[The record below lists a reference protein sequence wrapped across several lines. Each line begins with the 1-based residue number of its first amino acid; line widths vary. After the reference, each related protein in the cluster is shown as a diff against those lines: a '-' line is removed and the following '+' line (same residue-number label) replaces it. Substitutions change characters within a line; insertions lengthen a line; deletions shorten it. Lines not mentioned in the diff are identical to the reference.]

1 MKKSAKYI
9 AVNAVVAALY
19 VALTVPFGALA
30 TNPYIQIRP
39 GEALT
44 ILPAL
49 MPYCIPGLAIGC
61 AIGNIVS
68 TFGIWDIILGT
79 LITTIAA
86 LLTAFV
92 FKKFYFAPLPPIL
105 LNAFLLP
112 LVWLLAGTDGM
123 TWLIYLMQ
131 VGGLLVSQSVVC
143 YGLGIPLYFLAKK
156 RIVPMLR
163 LDEEEQQAN

>member
-112 LVWLLAGTDGM
+112 LVWLLAGTDGYI
-123 TWLIYLMQ
+123 LIPR
-131 VGGLLVSQSVVC
+131 GCEGLARGETVNVIP
-143 YGLGIPLYFLAKK
+143 YG
-156 RIVPMLR
+156 R
-163 LDEEEQQAN
+163 LPQWDLNT

>member
-105 LNAFLLP
+105 LNA
-112 LVWLLAGTDGM
+112 GTDGM
-123 TWLIYLMQ
+123 TWVIYLMQ